1 MQEKRAARILDRC
14 RDNLNFSSTI
24 GEIKLVRAFWFKS
37 QNQVNDRIE
46 MSIVSYKELPIN
58 ATL

>member
-14 RDNLNFSSTI
+14 RDNLSFSSTI

-46 MSIVSYKELPIN
+46 MSIVSYKELPS
-58 ATL
+58 

>member
-14 RDNLNFSSTI
+14 RDNLNFSNTI

-37 QNQVNDRIE
+37 QNPVNDKIE
-46 MSIVSYKELPIN
+46 MSIVSYKELPS
-58 ATL
+58 